1 MFLDPGFSNWNEKA
15 WRMVAALR
23 LKDPRV
29 ASALRRIPRHRF
41 LSRGLWPTAYVDTP
55 LPVGP
60 EATIS
65 APHMV
70 AIQLEL
76 GDLQEGMKVLEL
88 GSGSGYVLALA
99 SLLVG
104 PRGLVVGVEYEPS
117 LVERSLK
124 TLRGLGIRASELK
137 KDPSGTETRPPPG
150 APAEEVRPVSTIA
163 TPESEPSEVRV
174 LCGSGYHGCPTLAPF
189 DRILVSYAGP
199 NPEGEPW
206 LEELKPEGKAVAP
219 VELERYTELEVWKRS
234 QGRWSMEKGPPC
246 LFVRRKA

>member
-124 TLRGLGIRASELK
+124 ILRGLGIQASELK

-189 DRILVSYAGP
+189 DRILVSAEPMDLPGALVDQLGVGGVMVIPVAG
-199 NPEGEPW
+199 EMLRVTKGDD
-206 LEELKPEGKAVAP
+206 GP
-219 VELERYTELEVWKRS
+219 VVTRHGHYR
-234 QGRWSMEKGPPC
+234 
-246 LFVRRKA
+246 FVPLVED